1 MTGAHWEGDRD
12 RFAPGDTLLFYTDGV
27 TDTPAGGERFGEER
41 LLAARRDAP
50 ADPSPM
56 IAGRADERCASFRS
70 ATSSTIARCS
80 VLQLVGVGARAQR
93 RRAGSRQS
101 TGVGELSHGADGAGE
116 VERLELRTQA
126 TPAAVPGVR
135 RAVVDFAELHGVGIA
150 PDVALAVSE
159 AITNAVLHAYR
170 DHSAGPVRVVA
181 CAEPDRLV
189 VVVRDYGC
197 G

>member
-1 MTGAHWEGDRD
+1 MEQ
-12 RFAPGDTLLFYTDGV
+12 
-27 TDTPAGGERFGEER
+27 
-41 LLAARRDAP
+41 AAL
-50 ADPSPM
+50 
-56 IAGRADERCASFRS
+56 E
-70 ATSSTIARCS
+70 
-80 VLQLVGVGARAQR
+80 
-93 RRAGSRQS
+93 
-101 TGVGELSHGADGAGE
+101 E

-135 RAVVDFAELHGVGIA
+135 RAVVDFAELHDVGIA

-170 DHSAGPVRVVA
+170 DHSAGPVRIVA

-197 G
+197 GMSPHPDSPGLGLGLAVIGRVTTEFSVERPDEGGGTRLRMCFANV